1 MPVGGVAVGGC
12 WGCCLFWN
20 DITTLVVD
28 AIVNAAN
35 TTLLSG
41 GGVDGAIG
49 KKHRSLARIGLIKI
63 SADYDSSVGF
73 GYYLIKYF
81 CGHYI
86 LPILRFQTHRQEI
99 ELPQS
104 LKQHLSVFFQGQL
117 ELISQARHSL
127 MLHLLFLW
135 WFDWSCPN
143 FTDTSI
149 KDFFLQKFP
158 DWHNPF

>member
-1 MPVGGVAVGGC
+1 MLVGGVAVGGC

-20 DITTLVVD
+20 DIRTLVVD

-41 GGVDGAIG
+41 GGVDAAIG
-49 KKHRSLARIGLIKI
+49 KKHRSVARIGLIKI

-117 ELISQARHSL
+117 VILPKFHGHFNKR
-127 MLHLLFLW
+127 LFSSKVPGL
-135 WFDWSCPN
+135 
-143 FTDTSI
+143 T
-149 KDFFLQKFP
+149 
-158 DWHNPF
+158 